1 MRFRKIA
8 DSIGAVA
15 VGDIPEGRM
24 CIIVDHN
31 QDHNY
36 GSRTDLVGAKLP
48 ATADEAKEALYLAAF
63 SVTEQ
68 QPPIYVNY
76 PASPGNIRG
85 GFDGATNLPFN
96 ADVYTTAPSMLQG
109 RTIPSGSL
117 VALHAGGTYTVTSG
131 HYIYNASIVA
141 GSRLEVLNTAD
152 DGATSAGKL
161 SLEATAGAGI
171 ATVIEHDTTKRE
183 LTFRTRQP

>member
-31 QDHNY
+31 QSVNY
-36 GSRTDLVGAKLP
+36 GSREDLVGARLP
-48 ATADEAKEALYLAAF
+48 ATANEALEALYLAAF
-63 SVTEQ
+63 TVTNQE
-68 QPPIYVNY
+68 PPIYDSI
-76 PASPGNIRG
+76 PAGGILRG
-85 GFDGATNLPFN
+85 GFSVATNLPFS

-109 RTIPSGSL
+109 QTISSGSL

-131 HYIYNASIVA
+131 QYVFSANLVPGA
-141 GSRLEVLNTAD
+141 RCEVLNTAD
-152 DGATSAGKL
+152 DGAANAGML
-161 SLEATAGAGI
+161 SFEATAAAGM
-171 ATVIEHDTTKRE
+171 ATVIQHDTTKRE

>member
-24 CIIVDHN
+24 CIIVDHS
-31 QDHNY
+31 QSETY
-36 GSRTDLVGAKLP
+36 GSREDLVGAQVP
-48 ATADEAKEALYLAAF
+48 ATANQALEALYVAAF
-63 SVTEQ
+63 TVTKQ
-68 QPPIYVNY
+68 KPPIYDSF
-76 PASPGNIRG
+76 PAGGTLRG
-85 GFDGATNLPFN
+85 GFSDATNLPFE

-109 RTIPSGSL
+109 RTISSGSL

-131 HYIYNASIVA
+131 QYIFSANLVPGARMEA
-141 GSRLEVLNTAD
+141 LNTAD
-152 DGATSAGKL
+152 DGAASAGML
-161 SLEATAGAGI
+161 SYINTAAGGL
-171 ATVIEHDTTKRE
+171 ATVIHHDQTNRE

>member
-15 VGDIPEGRM
+15 TEAIVEGRM
-24 CIIVDHN
+24 CIIVNHSQN
-31 QDHNY
+31 HNY
-36 GSRTDLVGAKLP
+36 GSRVDLVGCRVP
-48 ATADEAKEALYLAAF
+48 ATSDEAKEALYLAAF
-63 SVTEQ
+63 STVQ
-68 QPPIYVNY
+68 QEPPIYVNY
-76 PASPGNIRG
+76 PAGSSNLRG
-85 GFDGATNLPFN
+85 GFAGATNLPFN

-109 RTIPSGSL
+109 RTIPSGAL

-131 HYIYNASIVA
+131 HYVYNANIVA
-141 GSRLEVLNTAD
+141 GSRLEVLNAAD
-152 DGATSAGKL
+152 DTAAKAGML
-161 SLEATAGAGI
+161 SLETTAGAGI